1 MYTIFQRAEISEP
14 TLFNQ
19 SDTTKKIEHFPEICV
34 STFSDN
40 IIQKFSSLD
49 NVEKIAELYS
59 ANGTLP
65 VYQINYKNTAIAFYR
80 SMVGAPACVACF
92 EEIIAMGAK
101 KFVLFGSCGVLN
113 DNMIKDTLLSLFPLS
128 REVDVQ

>member
-19 SDTTKKIEHFPEICV
+19 SDTTKKI
-34 STFSDN
+34 
-40 IIQKFSSLD
+40 
-49 NVEKIAELYS
+49 AELYS

-65 VYQINYKNTAIAFYR
+65 VYQINYKNTEIAFYR

-92 EEIIAMGAK
+92 EEILAMGAK